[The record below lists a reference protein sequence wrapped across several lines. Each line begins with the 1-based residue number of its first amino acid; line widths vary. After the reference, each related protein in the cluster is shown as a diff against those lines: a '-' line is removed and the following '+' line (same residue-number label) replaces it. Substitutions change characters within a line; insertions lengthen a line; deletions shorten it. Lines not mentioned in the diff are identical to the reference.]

1 MENIIGHG
9 KLGDDLC
16 SGFEVQMILPGLAEF
31 SHSQQECLFHK
42 LCYELDQ
49 YYDNTLIEFYDRDS
63 DYPSSDGSTSSE
75 DGTEDYSD
83 DDYWEQSELTEDEK
97 FELGVELALCANEDL
112 SIPPMH
118 YC

>member
-42 LCYELDQ
+42 VCHDTAVSQSTPL
-49 YYDNTLIEFYDRDS
+49 TLLLSFVMS
-63 DYPSSDGSTSSE
+63 STSIM
-75 DGTEDYSD
+75 T
-83 DDYWEQSELTEDEK
+83 
-97 FELGVELALCANEDL
+97 
-112 SIPPMH
+112 IH
-118 YC
+118 